1 MKRPI
6 EINERLLK
14 AYFTYVQCR
23 LADIRDGYKELAKQE
38 EHFRGE
44 LWYIKCELERIRRE
58 NADEV

>member
-6 EINERLLK
+6 QMSEELLK

-38 EHFRGE
+38 EHFQGE

>member
-1 MKRPI
+1 MS
-6 EINERLLK
+6 EELLK

-44 LWYIKCELERIRRE
+44 LWYIKCELEALRRA

>member
-1 MKRPI
+1 MDRPTR
-6 EINERLLK
+6 INETLLR

-23 LADIRDGYKELAKQE
+23 LADIRDNYKELAKQE

-58 NADEV
+58 DAD

>member
-1 MKRPI
+1 MR
-6 EINERLLK
+6 INELTLES
-14 AYFTYVQCR
+14 YFTYVQCR

-44 LWYIKCELERIRRE
+44 LWYIKCELEALRRA

>member
-1 MKRPI
+1 MDRPKKMT
-6 EINERLLK
+6 EPLLS

-44 LWYIKCELERIRRE
+44 LWYIKCEVERIRRE
-58 NADEV
+58 NDSV